1 MFFYNLGEDLMRD
14 DIFVMWLSHIKGIRV
29 KIADRL
35 MEHFGTAKA
44 VYNADK
50 SQLAEVVGDK
60 ISFYIT
66 KATVDDSLEKLAD
79 NLKKS
84 GANYISKY
92 NKNFPYRLKNID
104 DIPIGIYYKGNLPKD
119 NIKTVAMVGSRRCT
133 EYGKHSALELSGEL
147 ADCGIIIVSGLADG
161 VDSYSHIGCIEHG
174 GVTVAVLGTAIDK
187 CYPAINIGLYDRI
200 IECGGCIISEYGPEQ
215 ETYASDFV
223 KRNRIISGL
232 ADVLIVVEAEKK
244 SGTSSTVDAALKY
257 GRSVF
262 AVPGSIFSKY
272 SEGTN
277 RLIRDGCPPV
287 LGAGDILVEMGIYK
301 EINKELENNKKRK
314 EDIDAKLDGV
324 SEAGKIIIDS
334 LGTEPMNFETLA
346 LKTGIKESKL
356 RSELTILEIRKI
368 IRRQPGQR
376 YILII

>member
-1 MFFYNLGEDLMRD
+1 MRD